1 MTDSQYINKPILT
14 GQVGNPK
21 PGDLAT
27 NGTGVNFTSVTD
39 SSITITFPPGKTP
52 ILFSVTVPP
61 INTNVDRITVTIKL
75 PNGTTI
81 VRPISST
88 SGNTVAN
95 FPLTPLP
102 EGSIIIV
109 TVTTS
114 DGQAPVNV
122 TLSVIACFT
131 SSTAATVVSTG
142 TPAGT
147 PSATTVTTGT
157 GPGAQTTLIISTT
170 AAGRVTG
177 ISSTKGILTQSG
189 FERR

>member
-1 MTDSQYINKPILT
+1 MTDSQYIINPIFT
-14 GQVGNPK
+14 GQVGTPT
-21 PGDLAT
+21 GQDLAT
-27 NGTGVNFTSVTD
+27 NGKGVNFTSPTG
-39 SSITITFPPGKTP
+39 SSITITFAPGTTP
-52 ILFSVTVPP
+52 IIVAVTVPP
-61 INTNVDRITVTIKL
+61 TNTNVDKITVTIKF

-81 VRPISST
+81 VGPISST
-88 SGNTVAN
+88 SGNTVTN

-102 EGSIIIV
+102 EGSIVTV

-114 DGQAPVNV
+114 DGQAPKNV

-131 SSTAATVVSTG
+131 PSTAATVVSTG

-157 GPGAQTTLIISTT
+157 GAQTTLFISTT
-170 AAGRVTG
+170 TPGGVTG
-177 ISSTKGILTQSG
+177 ISSSQSIFTQSG